1 LHIKQVI
8 DVLDKHTGEIFKT
21 LGKYF
26 LEHIKHESKII
37 YKLDLQIFKFFSSKD
52 IIKERK
58 ENIYKIAGNF
68 LWYSNASS
76 TGNLFPYR
84 MTEHSTLK
92 LAAKV

>member
-1 LHIKQVI
+1 MHIKQVI

-68 LWYSNASS
+68 L
-76 TGNLFPYR
+76 
-84 MTEHSTLK
+84 
-92 LAAKV
+92 

>member
-1 LHIKQVI
+1 MHIKQVI
-8 DVLDKHTGEIFKT
+8 DVLDKHTGEIVKT

-37 YKLDLQIFKFFSSKD
+37 YTLDLQIFKFCSSKD
-52 IIKERK
+52 ILKERK
-58 ENIYKIAGNF
+58 ENIYKIARNF

-76 TGNLFPYR
+76 TGKLFSYG

-92 LAAKV
+92 LAAKL